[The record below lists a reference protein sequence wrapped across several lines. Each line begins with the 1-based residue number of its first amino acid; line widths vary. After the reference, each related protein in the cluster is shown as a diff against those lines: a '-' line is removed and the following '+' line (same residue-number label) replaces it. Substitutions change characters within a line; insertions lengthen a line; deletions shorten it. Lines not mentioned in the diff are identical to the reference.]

1 MAAEDFFVDAPGHI
15 TSRATPTAGAW
26 QGDGQLWSQPVLV
39 FKQRAKLVELNNE
52 YAVLD
57 VSGRELGVVH
67 QVGQSGWRKLLRAF
81 SNIDGFLPITVTLYD
96 EAGAPQLS
104 ISRGWAFLRSR
115 LRVHDHAGAEVGQIV
130 QENVIGKV
138 RFGLHASGRQVG
150 RILAEN
156 WRAWNFRIED
166 ETGREVARI
175 TKKWAGLAKE
185 LFTTADNYVL
195 EMSAP
200 LSRELRAL
208 VMASA
213 VAIDTALNQHER

>member
-1 MAAEDFFVDAPGHI
+1 MAAGDFFVDAPGHI
-15 TSRATPTAGAW
+15 ASSSARAAEDWRA
-26 QGDGQLWSQPVLV
+26 DGQLWSQPVLV

-57 VSGRELGVVH
+57 PAGRELGMVH

-81 SNIDGFLPITVTLYD
+81 SNIDGFLPITVTLVD

-104 ISRGWAFLRSR
+104 ISRGWAFLKSR
-115 LRVHDHAGAEVGQIV
+115 LRVHDHAGTEIGQIV

-138 RFGLHASGRQVG
+138 RFGLHASGHQVG
-150 RILAEN
+150 RIVAEN

-195 EMSAP
+195 ELTASLP
-200 LSRELRAL
+200 RELHAL
-208 VMASA
+208 VIASA